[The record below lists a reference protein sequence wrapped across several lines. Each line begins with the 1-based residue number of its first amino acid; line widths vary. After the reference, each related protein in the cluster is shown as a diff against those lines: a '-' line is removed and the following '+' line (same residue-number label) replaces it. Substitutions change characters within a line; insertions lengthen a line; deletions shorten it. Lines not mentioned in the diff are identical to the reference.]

1 MTNGESSVGTS
12 DAASSRTQ
20 SHLQIDKSRIEK
32 LRQITRVCKN
42 FLPKPKPN
50 GSKLTLSTPDKT
62 EVSPEKNSSK
72 NAQSPDFVISSAGSS
87 PAHSPEPMDFN
98 VLSTPPRSNKPSEGN
113 RAAIGDNVT
122 TEPNSGDR
130 QKACSKLVERFEE
143 SSNRTLP
150 NGNCPDSRTSS
161 DHEFS
166 SVEVLDEGDQTR
178 PVDSTVNTAR
188 VNGEISSSAA
198 TKNRNSPALSDLAPR
213 VNAEES
219 ASSAI
224 NFNSDEFRQVSS
236 PALLLLERLG
246 MISVFF
252 PCDWQKFHFYC
263 LEMSRCVFVVL
274 CVIFV
279 PIFLRYLFKNLI
291 KRL

>member
-1 MTNGESSVGTS
+1 MTNGESSVAAS
-12 DAASSRTQ
+12 DTASSRTQ
-20 SHLQIDKSRIEK
+20 SHLQIDKSRFEK
-32 LRQITRVCKN
+32 LRQITRVCHKN

-50 GSKLTLSTPDKT
+50 GSKLTLSTPEKT

-113 RAAIGDNVT
+113 GAAIGDNGT

-143 SSNRTLP
+143 CSNKTLP
-150 NGNCPDSRTSS
+150 NGSCSDSRTS

-178 PVDSTVNTAR
+178 PVDSTVNIAH

-219 ASSAI
+219 ASSDI

-236 PALLLLERLG
+236 SA
-246 MISVFF
+246 
-252 PCDWQKFHFYC
+252 YC
-263 LEMSRCVFVVL
+263 
-274 CVIFV
+274 
-279 PIFLRYLFKNLI
+279 Y
-291 KRL
+291 